1 MIVFIVIMI
10 VTIVIVM
17 ITLIVI
23 VTTVIAIV
31 IVMIVMIVLY
41 PVVPARLYVGNFLC
55 ITDWLQQGFVDDR
68 CENNVKIITSCNE
81 WTHNDKI
88 AHGGR

>member
-10 VTIVIVM
+10 VTTVIA
-17 ITLIVI
+17 
-23 VTTVIAIV
+23 IAIV

>member
-10 VTIVIVM
+10 VTTVIA
-17 ITLIVI
+17 
-23 VTTVIAIV
+23 IAIV

-68 CENNVKIITSCNE
+68 CENNVMWK
-81 WTHNDKI
+81 
-88 AHGGR
+88 